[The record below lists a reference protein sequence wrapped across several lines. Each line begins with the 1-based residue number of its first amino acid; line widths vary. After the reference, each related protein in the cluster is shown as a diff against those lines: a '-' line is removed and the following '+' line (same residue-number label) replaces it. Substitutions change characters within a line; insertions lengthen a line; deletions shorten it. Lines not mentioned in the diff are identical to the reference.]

1 MSESLQILETGARM
15 TMIRTDHMFRAL
27 VEIVLDDVAERRAAE
42 WAERVTRERG
52 GFPPGDAETRAQHD
66 YLRMRARQ
74 EFDELALRLA
84 EEEA

>member
-1 MSESLQILETGARM
+1 MSESPQILETGARLAV
-15 TMIRTDHMFRAL
+15 IRADHMFRAL
-27 VEIVLDDVAERRAAE
+27 VEIVLDDVAERRTAE

-52 GFPPGDAETRAQHD
+52 GFPPGDAEACSQRD

-84 EEEA
+84 EEET